1 MATQETLRRNLIL
14 LKKVR
19 GRFRTEDTVKNHT
32 EELRSF
38 RDYALLFTFTVCVS
52 DLTASMGEH
61 KVLRM
66 GLQKQLKIWK
76 GLRVEGI

>member
-1 MATQETLRRNLIL
+1 MATQETLRRNMIP
-14 LKKVR
+14 LKKVG

-38 RDYALLFTFTVCVS
+38 QDYALLFTFTVCVS
-52 DLTASMGEH
+52 DLTASVGEH

-66 GLQKQLKIWK
+66 GLQSPISCF
-76 GLRVEGI
+76 